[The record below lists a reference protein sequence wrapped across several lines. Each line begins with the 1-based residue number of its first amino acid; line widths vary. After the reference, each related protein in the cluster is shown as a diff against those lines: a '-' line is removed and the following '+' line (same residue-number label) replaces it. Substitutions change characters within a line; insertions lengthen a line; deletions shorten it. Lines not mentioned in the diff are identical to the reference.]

1 MKTTP
6 GRIVLSTAA
15 GEKAGPYREA
25 LLGLGVAA
33 ERLQVVRPTNTSSSD
48 VALSGAAGLV
58 LCGGADVDPRR
69 YGETAIADAGVH
81 VQPERDELEWDL
93 LAGARERQLPVL
105 GICRGVQVM
114 NAFLGGTLW
123 QDLPLQ
129 IGTAVEHSR
138 PRPLDALPH
147 SVEVAGDGPPVA
159 RRLGAGTL
167 PVNSRHH
174 QGIRALARGLV
185 ALARSADGLVEACAL
200 PPGDGWWL
208 AGVQWHPENLLHDP
222 RQRGLF
228 LEFLEAAGV
237 PATEETP

>member
-1 MKTTP
+1 MRRAP

-15 GEKAGPYREA
+15 GEKVDPYREA

-33 ERLQVVRPTNTSSSD
+33 ERLQVVRPTNTASPD
-48 VALSGAAGLV
+48 VALSGAAGLL

-69 YGETAIADAGVH
+69 YGEKTLADARVH
-81 VQPERDELEWDL
+81 VQPERDDLEWEL
-93 LAGARERQLPVL
+93 LAGARERRMPVL

-129 IGTAVEHSR
+129 TGTAIEHSH

-147 SVEVAGDGPPVA
+147 TVEVAADRHPVA
-159 RRLGAGTL
+159 RRMGEGTL

-174 QGIRALARGLV
+174 QGIRALAPGLV

-200 PPGDGWWL
+200 SPGDGWWL
-208 AGVQWHPENLLHDP
+208 AGVQWHPENLLRDP
-222 RQRGLF
+222 RHRGLF
-228 LEFLEAAGV
+228 LEFLQAAAV
-237 PATEETP
+237 PAGEEMR